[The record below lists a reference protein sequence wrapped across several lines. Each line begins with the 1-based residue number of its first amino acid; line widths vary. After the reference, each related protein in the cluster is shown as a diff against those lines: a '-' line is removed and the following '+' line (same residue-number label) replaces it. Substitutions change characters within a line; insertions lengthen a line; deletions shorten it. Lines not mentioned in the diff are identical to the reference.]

1 MDKIF
6 LSNAGTAIT
15 VCTLLFFPVPADAAD
30 SYEVI
35 SKKNLFRPDRQEWIL
50 DAPDAQMVDKKVDTS
65 KLELFGTIIIG
76 DKKSALINNKNPN
89 GNDTSKGSRGKRSSK
104 SSRGKVDKKAELYAL
119 GDYLGGY
126 VISKIEEKRVVLDYY
141 GEEEVLYLHEGKEP
155 TRGEVTPLEVEKPR
169 KTTPKKADRKS
180 VRDRAQRNQDLRRQ
194 AKEME
199 EQLASGEIPEALADS
214 PFMSQENMKKL
225 LDFNKEIM
233 SDLKESGGELD
244 QAAIKDKVEQFRERF
259 MNEMGGMMEQ

>member
-6 LSNAGTAIT
+6 IANAVTATTIG
-15 VCTLLFFPVPADAAD
+15 TLLFSSVTAEAAD

-50 DAPDAQMVDKKVDTS
+50 DTPDAKMVDKKVDTS

-76 DKKSALINNKNPN
+76 DKKSALIYNKNVN
-89 GNDTSKGSRGKRSSK
+89 GKDNSKRSKSKSK
-104 SSRGKVDKKAELYAL
+104 SSRSKVDKKAELYAL

-155 TRGEVTPLEVEKPR
+155 IRGEVTPLEVEKPR
-169 KTTPKKADRKS
+169 RTTPKKADKKS
-180 VRDRAQRNQDLRRQ
+180 ARDRTKRNRDLKKQ

-233 SDLKESGGELD
+233 ADLKESGGELD
-244 QAAIKDKVEQFRERF
+244 QSAIKDKVEQFRERF
-259 MNEMGGMMEQ
+259 MDEMGGMMEQ

>member
-1 MDKIF
+1 MEKIF
-6 LSNAGTAIT
+6 FANAVTATTIG
-15 VCTLLFFPVPADAAD
+15 TLLFSYVAVDAAD

-50 DAPDAQMVDKKVDTS
+50 DTPDAQMVDKKVDTS

-76 DKKSALINNKNPN
+76 DKKSALIYNKNVN
-89 GNDTSKGSRGKRSSK
+89 GKDTSKGSRSKSKSK
-104 SSRGKVDKKAELYAL
+104 SSRGKMDKKAELYAL

-126 VISKIEEKRVVLDYY
+126 VISRIEEKRVVLDYY

-169 KTTPKKADRKS
+169 RTKPKKAEKS
-180 VRDRAQRNQDLRRQ
+180 VKDRAKKNRDLRKQ

-233 SDLKESGGELD
+233 ADLKESGGELD